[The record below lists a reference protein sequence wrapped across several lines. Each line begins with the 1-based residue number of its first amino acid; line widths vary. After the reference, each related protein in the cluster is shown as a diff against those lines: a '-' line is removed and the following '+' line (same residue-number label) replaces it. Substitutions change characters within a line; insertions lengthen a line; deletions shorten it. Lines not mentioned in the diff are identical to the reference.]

1 MNHIIEDLYYV
12 VWNFKNIKHRGII
25 ILGNSL
31 NASVNRDFLINLFE
45 RQISQRIRTPYNTSF
60 LWNMTQFPPPLYLI
74 NDSDKNWQI
83 IQGAEKIGYLIC
95 NENGFSETDIP
106 KTIRGKNLIVTIP
119 EHWCSVMYF
128 NYKIS
133 KKEIEDKFVPAF
145 DPVKGLLVS
154 GFPMPLFTTNGT
166 LAVLTD
172 MSKLES
178 LYAGIE
184 RYKADL
190 LLCEPFYVTLAR
202 NNVSKNICF
211 VHRILGDSLSSAIIY
226 KNVPLI
232 TSILPYRNKGNFI
245 EETQEMNWLLS
256 QGLKNS
262 GANFEQIVKTTI
274 YLDSRLTP
282 PTEREREKYK
292 TFNVEFKTISS
303 YIKF

>member
-1 MNHIIEDLYYV
+1 MSEKA
-12 VWNFKNIKHRGII
+12 KNKKPGVKSFIGGT
-25 ILGNSL
+25 ILTDERVTKQIPFILFLAFLGLLMITNRNWSERTIRKVEIL
-31 NASVNRDFLINLFE
+31 QDTIDNLKSESTTLSSKLMNASRPSEVAKKVEQAGLDLKEPVR
-45 RQISQRIRTPYNTSF
+45 
-60 LWNMTQFPPPLYLI
+60 PPKKL
-74 NDSDKNWQI
+74 N
-83 IQGAEKIGYLIC
+83 
-95 NENGFSETDIP
+95 
-106 KTIRGKNLIVTIP
+106 V
-119 EHWCSVMYF
+119 
-128 NYKIS
+128 

-184 RYKADL
+184 RYKAVL

-274 YLDSRLTP
+274 CLDSRLTP
-282 PTEREREKYK
+282 PTELERKKYK